1 MRIGVFGAGAVGGY
15 FGARLA
21 NDGHDV
27 VFIAR
32 GRHLDAIRK
41 TGLRIESPNGNLT
54 IHPAEATDDPASVGP
69 VDYLLFAVKLFDTE
83 AVAEA
88 CRPMVGPDTAVLA
101 LQNGV
106 ETEEILGRV
115 LGERHVL
122 GGTVYI
128 AAVVAEPGLV
138 RQTGSFARMIFGE
151 LDGSPSKRGQAFEA
165 ACKKAGVDAVFS
177 PAVMT
182 EIWMKFIVLVALS
195 GATTVTRK
203 PVGLLRSDP
212 DTRMMLYNAIAEAA
226 AVGRARGV
234 TLPGDAVERQ
244 MAVLDGW
251 PPEMVASMLHDLNGG
266 RRMELDYFS
275 GAVARLG
282 RQCGVATP
290 VHDTLY
296 AALKPYKEGQSD
308 RG

>member
-1 MRIGVFGAGAVGGY
+1 MRIAVFGAGAVGGY

-21 NDGHDV
+21 DGGRDV

-32 GRHLDAIRK
+32 GRHLDAIRQ

-54 IHPAEATDDPASVGP
+54 IHPAQAADDPASVGP
-69 VDYLLFAVKLFDTE
+69 VDYLMFAVKLFDTE

-88 CRPMVGPDTAVLA
+88 CRPMVGPDTTVLA

-128 AAVVAEPGLV
+128 SAVVAEPGLI
-138 RQTGSFARMIFGE
+138 RQTGGFARMIFGE
-151 LDGSPSKRGQAFEA
+151 LDGSMSKRGKAFEA
-165 ACKKAGVDAVFS
+165 ACKAAGIDAVFS
-177 PAVMT
+177 PAVTT

-203 PVGLLRSDP
+203 PVGLLRADP
-212 DTRMMLYNAIAEAA
+212 DTRMLLYNAIAEAV

-251 PPEMVASMLHDLNGG
+251 PPEMVASMLHDLDGG
-266 RRMELDYFS
+266 RRMELDHFS

-282 RQCGVATP
+282 RQYGVPTP

-296 AALKPYKEGQSD
+296 AALKPYKDGQFS
-308 RG
+308 G

>member
-1 MRIGVFGAGAVGGY
+1 MRIAVFGAGAVGGY

-21 NDGHDV
+21 AAGHDV

-32 GRHLDAIRK
+32 GSHLEAIRK
-41 TGLRIESPNGNLT
+41 TGLRIESPNGDLT
-54 IHPAEATDDPASVGP
+54 IHPAQATDDPASVGP
-69 VDYLLFAVKLFDTE
+69 ADYLMFAVKLFDTE
-83 AVAEA
+83 PIAHA
-88 CRPMVGPDTAVLA
+88 CRPMVGPGTTVLA

-106 ETEEILGRV
+106 ETEEILGRI
-115 LGERHVL
+115 LGPQHVL

-128 AAVVAEPGLV
+128 AAVVAEPGLI
-138 RQTGSFARMIFGE
+138 RQTGQFARMIFGE
-151 LDGSPSKRGQAFEA
+151 LDGSASKRGQMFET
-165 ACKKAGVDAVFS
+165 ACKQAGIDAVFS

-195 GATTVTRK
+195 GATTVTRL
-203 PVGLLRSDP
+203 PVGLLRADP
-212 DTRMMLYNAIAEAA
+212 DTRMLLYSAIAEAA

-234 TLPGDAVERQ
+234 ALPEDAVERQ

-251 PPEMVASMLHDLNGG
+251 PPEMVASMLHDLNAGK
-266 RRMELDYFS
+266 RMEVDYFS

-282 RQCGVATP
+282 RQCGIPTP

-296 AALKPYKEGQSD
+296 AALKPYKDGRPE
-308 RG
+308 R